1 MDSLICYSK
10 KQCKKLLKNIFDI
23 KEPKTN
29 FSGFET
35 DPRRSRFEIYG
46 RTPELKINGKYS
58 IDGRVFSFPVQGNG
72 NLNCILKDVG
82 IGIKFK
88 PDTFTQNDKTFIKLN
103 KLKML
108 VTTEKWV

>member
-1 MDSLICYSK
+1 MEI
-10 KQCKKLLKNIFDI
+10 
-23 KEPKTN
+23 
-29 FSGFET
+29 FSGFEA
-35 DPRRSRFEIYG
+35 DPRKSRFEIYG
-46 RTPELKINGKYS
+46 KTPELKINGKYS

-88 PDTFTQNDKTFIKLN
+88 PDTLTHNGKTFIKLN

-108 VTTEKWV
+108 VTTGK